1 MAGLEGG
8 GRFSAGSAMLVPV
21 ALLAFEAERAL
32 GPGPVAGL

>member
-8 GRFSAGSAMLVPV
+8 GRFSALVPV